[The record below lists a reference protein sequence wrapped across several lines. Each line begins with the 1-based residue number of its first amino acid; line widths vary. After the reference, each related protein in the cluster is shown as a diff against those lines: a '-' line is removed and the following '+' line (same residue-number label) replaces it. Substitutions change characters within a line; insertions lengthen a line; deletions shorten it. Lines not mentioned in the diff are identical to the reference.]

1 MKQNPFSLQYGRMP
15 EWYVQRNDVP
25 DQIIQSFERGQ
36 PAVKSC
42 VVSGLRG
49 MGKTVTLNSVSD
61 YFRDKNWIVISLNPY
76 RDMLESFGACLY
88 HALEADE
95 NKESSEYS
103 RRKLNLRSNDI
114 EMIDEHL
121 LVRAKENFRQVLI
134 TIDDI
139 VYTDHVLA
147 FFHFLNR
154 ISPEDYPL
162 CILMSAL
169 WQNVSDSENDRIPAF
184 VMRSE
189 KVILGMLDTD
199 LMTEYYRQIFSVS
212 RRTAARFTDITFGYP
227 YAFQVLGYYIWEYPD
242 DFLDNNQKRMNR
254 HLREQVYRVIL
265 HEQKEQDRKLLKS
278 AAGLKYES
286 RTPSAVRNAAGL
298 SEKAYSSSAER
309 LLSQSLIA
317 FDEDDGLMFFNLPGF
332 SKAFEK

>member
-15 EWYVQRNDVP
+15 EWYVPGNNVP
-25 DQIIQSFERGQ
+25 DEIIQTFETRQ

-42 VVSGLRG
+42 VLCGLRG
-49 MGKTVTLNSVSD
+49 MGKTVTLNVVSD

-76 RDMLESFGACLY
+76 RDLLETFGVCLY
-88 HALEADE
+88 QALNDDKEA
-95 NKESSEYS
+95 SEYS

-114 EMIDEHL
+114 EAIDEQL
-121 LVRAKENFRQVLI
+121 LVRAKENDRQVLI

-154 ISPEDYPL
+154 IGTEDYPL
-162 CILMSAL
+162 CILMTAL
-169 WQNVSDSENDRIPAF
+169 WQNVSDPENDRIPAF

-189 KVILGMLDTD
+189 KVMLKMLDTD
-199 LMTEYYRQIFSVS
+199 LMTEFYQQIFSVS
-212 RRTAARFTDITFGYP
+212 RRTAARFTEIACGYP

-242 DFLDNNQKRMNR
+242 DFLDNNRKRMDR
-254 HLREQVYRVIL
+254 YLGEQVYRVIL
-265 HEQKEQDRKLLKS
+265 HEQREQDRKLLKA

-309 LLSQSLIA
+309 LLSQSIIS
-317 FDEDDGLMFFNLPGF
+317 FDGNHMYFSLPGF
-332 SKAFEK
+332 GRFFES